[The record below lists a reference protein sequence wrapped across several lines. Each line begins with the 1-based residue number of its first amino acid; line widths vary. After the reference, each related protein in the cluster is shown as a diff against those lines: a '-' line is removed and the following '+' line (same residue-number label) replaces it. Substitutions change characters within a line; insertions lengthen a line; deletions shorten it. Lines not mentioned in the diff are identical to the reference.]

1 MVRCPERDIT
11 MSLFT
16 EGITSTKAAHLFRQ
30 SGHMAG
36 ILISMK
42 ISVNIPDD
50 EVAFVDR
57 AVAAGHYPS
66 RSQAFSAAIKLWRK
80 KELEASYER
89 AFSQSDPAWEAVVSD
104 GLADEKQ
111 SW

>member
-1 MVRCPERDIT
+1 M
-11 MSLFT
+11 
-16 EGITSTKAAHLFRQ
+16 GQ
-30 SGHMAG
+30 SGPMAG

-57 AVAAGHYPS
+57 RVAEGHYPS
-66 RSQAFSAAIKLWRK
+66 RSQAMSAAIKLWRK
-80 KELEASYER
+80 NELEASYER
-89 AFSQSDPAWEAVVSD
+89 AFSESDPAWDAVVSD
-104 GLADEKQ
+104 GLADEQQ